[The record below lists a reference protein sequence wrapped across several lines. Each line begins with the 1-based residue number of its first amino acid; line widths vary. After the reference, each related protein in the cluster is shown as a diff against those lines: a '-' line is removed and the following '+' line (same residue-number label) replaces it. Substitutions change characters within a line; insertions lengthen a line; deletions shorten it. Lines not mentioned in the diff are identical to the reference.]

1 MTYRKKKLLLIQLLI
16 FFSAITLL
24 YITYYNDNS
33 NNNSNANLILS
44 KKNNQSENSNTFE
57 NIEYKGVDLNGNRY
71 IIRSEIADFD
81 STTPEI
87 INMKIAKTT
96 FYFKDG
102 TTLVITG
109 DYGTYNNKTF
119 DMAFK
124 DNIVAKYQNSVLYAD
139 NLNYRNMKSLL
150 TIYGNVMTESVQ
162 GNIIADNVE
171 IDLSTETI
179 DISMF
184 DETQVNVNLRN

>member
-1 MTYRKKKLLLIQLLI
+1 
-16 FFSAITLL
+16 
-24 YITYYNDNS
+24 
-33 NNNSNANLILS
+33 
-44 KKNNQSENSNTFE
+44 
-57 NIEYKGVDLNGNRY
+57 
-71 IIRSEIADFD
+71 
-81 STTPEI
+81 
-87 INMKIAKTT
+87 MKIAKTT

-124 DNIVAKYQNSVLYAD
+124 DNIVAEFQNNVLYAD

-171 IDLSTETI
+171 IDLSTKTV